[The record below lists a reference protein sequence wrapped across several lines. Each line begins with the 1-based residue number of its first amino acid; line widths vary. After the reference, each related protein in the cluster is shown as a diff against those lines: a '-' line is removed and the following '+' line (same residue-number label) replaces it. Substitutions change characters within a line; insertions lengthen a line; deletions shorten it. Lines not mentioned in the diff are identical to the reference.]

1 MKEANK
7 ATSLRNVLELQGVGQ
22 DCSLAVIDCSRPL
35 ESTHWRLKGGTPLKA
50 ALIFTGSGPILVLT
64 TFESL
69 QAPDFIQRLGA
80 RGISKFIA
88 HEVPLELVRGRYGTR
103 FSVIMGDLSQKDDL
117 RVMDI
122 DGHHVFKSFSF
133 EELGP
138 PVYSSSL
145 QTGANEV
152 PLEVKSE
159 GEPLWAKIDGYGN
172 VVESSYLPMLG
183 SRIVPSIPIEEGVAS
198 KQVRF
203 RIDRQGIIFDASPE
217 NLNGRTLAL
226 HGRSSPALGRTDTVI
241 PACKWR
247 SDDEGGWTC
256 I

>member
-1 MKEANK
+1 
-7 ATSLRNVLELQGVGQ
+7 LRDVLEVHGAGLGF
-22 DCSLAVIDCSRPL
+22 SLAVINFSMPL
-35 ESTHWRLKGGTPLKA
+35 ESTPRRLKGGAPLKA

-69 QAPDFIQRLGA
+69 QAPDFIQKLGA

-88 HEVPLELVRGRYGTR
+88 HEVSLELVKERYGTR
-103 FSVIMGDLSQKDDL
+103 FSVIMGDLSQNDDL
-117 RVMDI
+117 RVMDV

-138 PVYSSSL
+138 PVYSPSL
-145 QTGANEV
+145 QTGADEV
-152 PLEVKSE
+152 ALEVKTESE
-159 GEPLWAKIDGYGN
+159 WLWAKIDEYGS

-183 SRIVPSIPIEEGVAS
+183 SRIVPSVPIEAGVAA
-198 KQVRF
+198 KQARF
-203 RIDRQGIIFDASPE
+203 KINTQGIIFDATPP
-217 NLNGRTLAL
+217 NLNGRKLVL

-241 PACKWR
+241 PASIWR
-247 SDDEGGWTC
+247 PDDEGGWTC

>member
-1 MKEANK
+1 M
-7 ATSLRNVLELQGVGQ
+7 
-22 DCSLAVIDCSRPL
+22 
-35 ESTHWRLKGGTPLKA
+35 KA

-64 TFESL
+64 SFESL
-69 QAPDFIQRLGA
+69 ESPHFIQRLAA

-88 HEVPLELVRGRYGTR
+88 HEVPVELVQERYGTR

-117 RVMDI
+117 RVMDV

-138 PVYSSSL
+138 PVYSTSL
-145 QTGANEV
+145 QTGTNEV

-159 GEPLWAKIDGYGN
+159 SEPLWAKIDEYGN
-172 VVESSYLPMLG
+172 IVESSYLPMLG
-183 SRIVPSIPIEEGVAS
+183 SRIVPSIPIEAGVAS
-198 KQVRF
+198 KQARF
-203 RIDRQGIIFDASPE
+203 RINRQGIIFDGSPQ
-217 NLNGRTLAL
+217 NLNGRKLVL

-241 PACKWR
+241 PASVWR
-247 SDDEGGWTC
+247 SDDEGGWTR

>member
-1 MKEANK
+1 M
-7 ATSLRNVLELQGVGQ
+7 RDVLEVGCAGL
-22 DCSLAVIDCSRPL
+22 DFSLAVIDFSMPL
-35 ESTHWRLKGGTPLKA
+35 ESTPWRLKGGTPLKA

-88 HEVPLELVRGRYGTR
+88 HEVSLELVKERYGTR
-103 FSVIMGDLSQKDDL
+103 FSVIMGDLSQNDDL
-117 RVMDI
+117 RVMDV
-122 DGHHVFKSFSF
+122 DGHHVFNSFCF

-138 PVYSSSL
+138 PFYSPSL
-145 QTGANEV
+145 QTSVHEV
-152 PLEVKSE
+152 ALEVKNESE
-159 GEPLWAKIDGYGN
+159 WLWAKIDEYGN

-183 SRIVPSIPIEEGVAS
+183 SRIVPSVPIEAGAAA
-198 KQVRF
+198 KQARF
-203 RIDRQGIIFDASPE
+203 KINSQGIIFDATPQ
-217 NLNGRTLAL
+217 NLNGRKLVL

-241 PACKWR
+241 PASVWR
-247 SDDEGGWTC
+247 SDDEGGWTR

>member
-1 MKEANK
+1 MK
-7 ATSLRNVLELQGVGQ
+7 S
-22 DCSLAVIDCSRPL
+22 
-35 ESTHWRLKGGTPLKA
+35 

-88 HEVPLELVRGRYGTR
+88 HEVPLELVQERYGTR
-103 FSVIMGDLSQKDDL
+103 FSVIMGDLSQNDDL
-117 RVMDI
+117 RVMDV

-138 PVYSSSL
+138 PVYSSFWQAAAHEAAS
-145 QTGANEV
+145 
-152 PLEVKSE
+152 EVKTESE
-159 GEPLWAKIDGYGN
+159 SLWAKIDEYGN

-198 KQVRF
+198 KQARF
-203 RIDRQGIIFDASPE
+203 KINRQGFIFDASPQ
-217 NLNGRTLAL
+217 NLNGRTLVL

-241 PACKWR
+241 PACTWR